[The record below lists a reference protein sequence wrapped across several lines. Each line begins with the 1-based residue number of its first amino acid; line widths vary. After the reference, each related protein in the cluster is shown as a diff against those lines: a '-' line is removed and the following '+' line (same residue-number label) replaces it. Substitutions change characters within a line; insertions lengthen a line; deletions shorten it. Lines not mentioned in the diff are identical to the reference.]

1 MKEKSQGRQLR
12 TTGGSVQGKEPT
24 KKRNNDGRRRIKEG
38 REGGGREGGRRA
50 TKERR
55 KEGRKE
61 GKKFDKKRESL
72 RCTFSKH
79 GRIQNKPHPINKAR
93 DLKDTVVAR
102 CRTGDGQGSALAFV
116 TVKRVGPD

>member
-1 MKEKSQGRQLR
+1 MKKGKRMNELIGR
-12 TTGGSVQGKEPT
+12 K
-24 KKRNNDGRRRIKEG
+24 DGRTERRKVVRREG
-38 REGGGREGGRRA
+38 R
-50 TKERR
+50 KERRKVVR
-55 KEGRKE
+55 KEGRKK
-61 GKKFDKKRESL
+61 GKKFDRKRESL

-93 DLKDTVVAR
+93 DFKDTVVAR